1 MGKVNRKRKHKKQSQ
16 RTGEERDLLREREME
31 RVEREDAERRS
42 KLATK
47 SLAALAGSDPPPT
60 LGEPDTPVRAPLRP
74 KPHHHS
80 CAIALREPEPD
91 DTFLTVNPKSI
102 SK

>member
-1 MGKVNRKRKHKKQSQ
+1 MGKGNKKRKHKNQSQ

-42 KLATK
+42 KLSTK
-47 SLAALAGSDPPPT
+47 SLARRAGSDRPPT
-60 LGEPDTPVRAPLRP
+60 LGEPDAPVRAPLRP
-74 KPHHHS
+74 KPHLCS
-80 CAIALREPEPD
+80 GAIALREPAPEEA
-91 DTFLTVNPKSI
+91 FFIVNPKSI